1 MHADRILQLA
11 RAHWLDIAWAVFIVL
26 NLLAMRLI
34 PAWQTVPFLII
45 WISLT
50 TIYGFRLWHLGS
62 TLLTVAVVT
71 LSTGGLIG
79 WQVLRGK
86 QDGDYL
92 AEVPL
97 LAAMFVVMVWHA
109 RRRQTALEEMK
120 RVSEH
125 NLLLLSQQRQFLQ
138 DVSHELGTP
147 ITIALGHAELITHA
161 ATDQAIAKDARVAV
175 DELLRMRRLANRL
188 VLLASTDS
196 PDFLRLAPVD
206 AAELVM
212 DILHRWSQTPR
223 KWALGTLTEASV
235 LADRDRLTLALDAL
249 IENAVDHTDPDGR
262 IELATRRE
270 GDKII
275 FAVTDS
281 GSGIPA
287 ADIGQIFDRFTR
299 VGTGRSRETGGFG
312 LGLAV
317 VKAIAEAHHG
327 SVGVR
332 STVGQGSVFEL
343 SLPASLGPARAGGA
357 TVLRL
362 AEPTCQQP
370 RAARSR
376 PTARPSR
383 SAIERLDAALARP
396 WRVAMAAPVPP
407 KPTAIRR
414 GPAPWPCPPGTATGP
429 PLPFP
434 RQCQWA
440 PGSRCG
446 PIACQT

>member
-1 MHADRILQLA
+1 MQSSAEPAVAGAPARDAGGFARMPPDRVYRFI
-11 RAHWLDIAWAVFIVL
+11 RAYRLDIAWAVFVGL

-62 TLLTVAVVT
+62 TLLTVTVVT
-71 LSTGGLIG
+71 LATGGLIG

-97 LAAMFVVMVWHA
+97 LAAMFVIMVWHA
-109 RRRQTALEEMK
+109 RRRQTAMEEIK
-120 RVSEH
+120 RVNEH
-125 NLLLLSQQRQFLQ
+125 NLLLLGQQRQFLQ

-175 DELLRMRRLANRL
+175 DELLRMRRLSNRL

-196 PDFLRLAPVD
+196 PDFLRPAPVD
-206 AAELVM
+206 TAELM
-212 DILHRWSQTPR
+212 METLHRWSQTPR
-223 KWALGTLTEASV
+223 RWSLGSLTETPV
-235 LADRDRLTLALDAL
+235 QADRDRLTLALDAL
-249 IENAVDHTDPDGR
+249 IENAVDHTEPDGR
-262 IELATRRE
+262 IELSARRSGE
-270 GDKII
+270 QVVL
-275 FAVTDS
+275 AVRDR

-287 ADIGQIFDRFTR
+287 ADIGHIFDRFTR
-299 VGTGRSRETGGFG
+299 VGTGRSRDTGGFG

-317 VKAIAEAHHG
+317 VKAIAEAHGG

-343 SLPASLGPARAGGA
+343 SLPAA
-357 TVLRL
+357 TAYPGL
-362 AEPTCQQP
+362 
-370 RAARSR
+370 
-376 PTARPSR
+376 
-383 SAIERLDAALARP
+383 
-396 WRVAMAAPVPP
+396 AAP
-407 KPTAIRR
+407 
-414 GPAPWPCPPGTATGP
+414 
-429 PLPFP
+429 LN
-434 RQCQWA
+434 RQA
-440 PGSRCG
+440 LSG
-446 PIACQT
+446 

>member
-1 MHADRILQLA
+1 MELSAEPAVTGATSRVAIRHIWGPPRLRRDKIRKFA
-11 RAHWLDIAWAVFIVL
+11 RTYWLDIAWAVFIAA

-50 TIYGFRLWHLGS
+50 TIYGFRLWRLGS
-62 TLLTVAVVT
+62 TLLTVAIVT

-97 LAAMFVVMVWHA
+97 LAAMFVIMVWHA
-109 RRRQTALEEMK
+109 RRRQTAMEEIK

-223 KWALGTLTEASV
+223 RWALGSLAEASV
-235 LADRDRLTLALDAL
+235 QADRDRLTLALDAL
-249 IENAVDHTDPDGR
+249 IENAVDHTEPDGR
-262 IELATRRE
+262 IELSEIGRASCRE
-270 GDKII
+270 
-275 FAVTDS
+275 
-281 GSGIPA
+281 
-287 ADIGQIFDRFTR
+287 R
-299 VGTGRSRETGGFG
+299 V
-312 LGLAV
+312 
-317 VKAIAEAHHG
+317 
-327 SVGVR
+327 
-332 STVGQGSVFEL
+332 
-343 SLPASLGPARAGGA
+343 
-357 TVLRL
+357 
-362 AEPTCQQP
+362 
-370 RAARSR
+370 
-376 PTARPSR
+376 
-383 SAIERLDAALARP
+383 
-396 WRVAMAAPVPP
+396 
-407 KPTAIRR
+407 
-414 GPAPWPCPPGTATGP
+414 
-429 PLPFP
+429 
-434 RQCQWA
+434 
-440 PGSRCG
+440 
-446 PIACQT
+446 